1 MAPSADMRSDDDLI
15 RDFRA
20 GDGSAM
26 ETLFGRYRK
35 PVFGWLLR
43 MVQDEGEAEDLH
55 QEVWLKIIRGIDG
68 YSSGSFRA
76 WLWRI
81 VRNASVDRS
90 RKHVA
95 ELILDAPVEEGPD
108 AAAHVDQVFDD
119 SAVSALTRME
129 EAERKAAVRE
139 AVDGLSKRLKEVVLL
154 RLNGE
159 LKFQEIADILGLPI
173 GTVLGRMNLA
183 LTKLR
188 QMLSQ
193 KGVIG

>member
-1 MAPSADMRSDDDLI
+1 MTPSSDSRSDDDLV
-15 RDFRA
+15 RAFRT

-26 ETLFGRYRK
+26 EALFGRYRRA
-35 PVFGWLLR
+35 VFGWLLR
-43 MVQDEGEAEDLH
+43 MVQNEGEAEDLH
-55 QEVWLKIIRGIDG
+55 QEVWLKVIRGIDG

-76 WLWRI
+76 WLWR
-81 VRNASVDRS
+81 VARNAAADRA

-95 ELILDAPVEEGPD
+95 EPILDAPVEEGAD
-108 AAAHVDQVFDD
+108 AAAFVDQVPDD
-119 SAVSALTRME
+119 TVVSALTRME

-139 AVDGLSKRLKEVVLL
+139 AVDGLSRRLKEVVLL

-183 LTKLR
+183 LAKLR
-188 QMLSQ
+188 QALSQ
-193 KGVIG
+193 KGVA

>member
-1 MAPSADMRSDDDLI
+1 MTSSSDRRSDDELI
-15 RDFRA
+15 RAFRT

-26 ETLFGRYRK
+26 EALFGRYRRA
-35 PVFGWLLR
+35 VFGWLLR
-43 MVQDEGEAEDLH
+43 MSQDEGEAEDLH

-76 WLWRI
+76 WLWRV
-81 VRNASVDRS
+81 VRNAAADRA

-95 ELILDAPVEEGPD
+95 EPILDAPVEEGAD
-108 AAAHVDQVFDD
+108 AAAFVDQVPDD
-119 SAVSALTRME
+119 KVVSALTRLE

-139 AVDGLSKRLKEVVLL
+139 AVDGLSRRLKEVVLL

-183 LTKLR
+183 LAKLR
-188 QMLSQ
+188 QVLSQ
-193 KGVIG
+193 KGVA

>member
-1 MAPSADMRSDDDLI
+1 MTPSSDSRSDDDLV
-15 RDFRA
+15 RAFRT

-26 ETLFGRYRK
+26 EALFGRYRRS
-35 PVFGWLLR
+35 VFGWLLR
-43 MVQDEGEAEDLH
+43 MAQDEGEAEDLH
-55 QEVWLKIIRGIDG
+55 QEVWLKVIRGIDG

-76 WLWRI
+76 WLWRV
-81 VRNASVDRS
+81 VRNAAADRA

-95 ELILDAPVEEGPD
+95 EPILDAPVEEGTD
-108 AAAHVDQVFDD
+108 AAAFVDQVPDD
-119 SAVSALTRME
+119 TVVSALTRME

-139 AVDGLSKRLKEVVLL
+139 AVDGLSLRMKEVVLL

-183 LTKLR
+183 LAKLR
-188 QMLSQ
+188 QALSQ
-193 KGVIG
+193 KGIA

>member
-1 MAPSADMRSDDDLI
+1 MTSSADSRSDDDLV
-15 RDFRA
+15 RAFRT

-26 ETLFGRYRK
+26 EALFGRYRRS
-35 PVFGWLLR
+35 VFGWLLR
-43 MVQDEGEAEDLH
+43 MAQDAGEAEDLH

-76 WLWRI
+76 WLWRV
-81 VRNASVDRS
+81 VRNAAADRA

-95 ELILDAPVEEGPD
+95 EPILDAPVEEGAD
-108 AAAHVDQVFDD
+108 AAAFVDQVPDD
-119 SAVSALTRME
+119 TVVSALTRME
-129 EAERKAAVRE
+129 EEERRAAVRE
-139 AVDGLSKRLKEVVLL
+139 AVDGLSRRLKEVVLL

-183 LTKLR
+183 LAKLR
-188 QMLSQ
+188 QALSQ
-193 KGVIG
+193 KGVA

>member
-1 MAPSADMRSDDDLI
+1 MTVSSDRRSDDELI
-15 RDFRA
+15 RAFRT

-26 ETLFGRYRK
+26 EALFGRYRRA
-35 PVFGWLLR
+35 VFGWLLR
-43 MVQDEGEAEDLH
+43 MSQDEGEAEDLH
-55 QEVWLKIIRGIDG
+55 QEVWLKVIRGIDG

-76 WLWRI
+76 WLWRV
-81 VRNASVDRS
+81 VRNAAADRA

-95 ELILDAPVEEGPD
+95 EPILDAPMEEGAD
-108 AAAHVDQVFDD
+108 AAAFVDQVPDD
-119 SAVSALTRME
+119 TVVPALTRME

-139 AVDGLSKRLKEVVLL
+139 AVDGLSRRLKEVVLL

-183 LTKLR
+183 LAKLR
-188 QMLSQ
+188 QALSQ
-193 KGVIG
+193 KGVA

>member
-1 MAPSADMRSDDDLI
+1 MTSSSDRRSDDELI
-15 RDFRA
+15 RAFRT

-26 ETLFGRYRK
+26 EALFGRYRRA
-35 PVFGWLLR
+35 VFGWLLR
-43 MVQDEGEAEDLH
+43 MSQDEGEAEDLH

-76 WLWRI
+76 WLWR
-81 VRNASVDRS
+81 VARNAAADRA

-95 ELILDAPVEEGPD
+95 EPILDAPVEEGAD
-108 AAAHVDQVFDD
+108 AAAFVDQVPDD
-119 SAVSALTRME
+119 KVVSALTRLE

-139 AVDGLSKRLKEVVLL
+139 AVDGLSRRLKEVVLL

-183 LTKLR
+183 LAKLR
-188 QMLSQ
+188 QVLSQ
-193 KGVIG
+193 KGVA

>member
-1 MAPSADMRSDDDLI
+1 MTSSSDRRSDDELI
-15 RDFRA
+15 RAFRT

-26 ETLFGRYRK
+26 EALFGRYRRA
-35 PVFGWLLR
+35 VFGWLLR
-43 MVQDEGEAEDLH
+43 MSQDEGEAEDLH

-76 WLWRI
+76 WLWRV
-81 VRNASVDRS
+81 VRNAAADRA

-95 ELILDAPVEEGPD
+95 EPILDAPVEEGAD
-108 AAAHVDQVFDD
+108 AAAFVDQVPDD
-119 SAVSALTRME
+119 KVVSALTRLE
-129 EAERKAAVRE
+129 EAERRMVVRE
-139 AVDGLSKRLKEVVLL
+139 AVDGLSRRLKEVVLL

-183 LTKLR
+183 LAKLR
-188 QMLSQ
+188 QSLSQ
-193 KGVIG
+193 KGVA

>member
-1 MAPSADMRSDDDLI
+1 MTSSADSRSDDELI
-15 RDFRA
+15 RAFRT

-26 ETLFGRYRK
+26 EALFGRYRRS
-35 PVFGWLLR
+35 VFGWLLR
-43 MVQDEGEAEDLH
+43 MSQDEGEAEDLH

-76 WLWRI
+76 WLWRV
-81 VRNASVDRS
+81 VRNAAADRA

-95 ELILDAPVEEGPD
+95 EPILDAPVEEGAD
-108 AAAHVDQVFDD
+108 AAAFVDQVPDD
-119 SAVSALTRME
+119 TVVSALTRME

-139 AVDGLSKRLKEVVLL
+139 AVDGLSRRLKEVVLL
-154 RLNGE
+154 RVNGE

-183 LTKLR
+183 LAKLR
-188 QMLSQ
+188 QALSQ
-193 KGVIG
+193 KGVA

>member
-1 MAPSADMRSDDDLI
+1 MTPSSDSRSDDDLV
-15 RDFRA
+15 RAFRT

-26 ETLFGRYRK
+26 EALFGRYRRS
-35 PVFGWLLR
+35 VFGWLLR
-43 MVQDEGEAEDLH
+43 MSQDEGEAEDLH

-76 WLWRI
+76 WLWR
-81 VRNASVDRS
+81 VARNAAADRA

-95 ELILDAPVEEGPD
+95 EPILDAPLEEGAD
-108 AAAHVDQVFDD
+108 AAAFVDQVPDD
-119 SAVSALTRME
+119 TVVSALTRME
-129 EAERKAAVRE
+129 EAERRAAVRE
-139 AVDGLSKRLKEVVLL
+139 AVDGLSRRLKEVVLL

-183 LTKLR
+183 LAKLR
-188 QMLSQ
+188 QALSQ
-193 KGVIG
+193 KGIA

>member
-1 MAPSADMRSDDDLI
+1 MTSSSDRRSDDDLI
-15 RDFRA
+15 RAFRT

-26 ETLFGRYRK
+26 EALFGRYRRA
-35 PVFGWLLR
+35 VFGWLLR
-43 MVQDEGEAEDLH
+43 MSQDEGEAEDLH

-76 WLWRI
+76 WLWRV
-81 VRNASVDRS
+81 VRNAAADRA

-95 ELILDAPVEEGPD
+95 EPILDAPLEEGAD
-108 AAAHVDQVFDD
+108 AAAFVDQVPDD
-119 SAVSALTRME
+119 TVVSALTRLE
-129 EAERKAAVRE
+129 EEERRAAVRE
-139 AVDGLSKRLKEVVLL
+139 AVDGLSRRLKEVVLL

-183 LTKLR
+183 LAKLR
-188 QMLSQ
+188 QALSQ
-193 KGVIG
+193 KGVA

>member
-1 MAPSADMRSDDDLI
+1 MTVSSDRRSDDELI
-15 RDFRA
+15 RAFRT

-26 ETLFGRYRK
+26 EALFGRYRRA
-35 PVFGWLLR
+35 VFGWLLR
-43 MVQDEGEAEDLH
+43 MSQDEGEAEDLH

-76 WLWRI
+76 WLWRV
-81 VRNASVDRS
+81 VRNAAADRA

-95 ELILDAPVEEGPD
+95 EPILDAPVEEGAD
-108 AAAHVDQVFDD
+108 AAAFVDQLPDD
-119 SAVSALTRME
+119 TVVSALTRLE
-129 EAERKAAVRE
+129 EAERRAAVRE
-139 AVDGLSKRLKEVVLL
+139 AVDGLSRRLKEVVLL

-183 LTKLR
+183 LAKLR
-188 QMLSQ
+188 QALSQ
-193 KGVIG
+193 KGVA